1 MPNSTI
7 SSTKTAPHSRAGY
20 VKRGNIN
27 VAKMETSQLQNLD
40 SQRLGEWLKSEL
52 KRAEMKQADLARQL
66 SAGLGRTVD
75 RATVNKMISGRRA
88 IAADE
93 LIAITRI
100 LGVEMTTMSRN
111 NVVTNETDLLLHRSP
126 AVLKPAIPVVG
137 EPDHM
142 GGNRLIFPEDDCV
155 EWTFSPPGLENT
167 HGIYAVY
174 VHGTQMSPRYRP
186 GEMVWIN
193 PNKPLK
199 CGDDVIVRLKD
210 VETAQT
216 IGIIRE
222 FVALQDRVLVLARF
236 NPSGEERYTLDEVI
250 SIHPIVFCSRI

>member
-1 MPNSTI
+1 MSNSTV
-7 SSTKTAPHSRAGY
+7 SFAKTAPRSRASY
-20 VKRGNIN
+20 AKRGNIN

-40 SQRLGEWLKSEL
+40 SLKLGEWLKSEL

-66 SAGLGRTVD
+66 SARLGRTVD

-93 LIAITRI
+93 LIAVTQI
-100 LGVEMTTMSRN
+100 LGVEMTTISRN
-111 NVVTNETDLLLHRSP
+111 NVVTNETDLLLHRPP
-126 AVLKPAIPVVG
+126 AVLKPAIPVIG
-137 EPDHM
+137 QPDRM
-142 GGNRLIFPEDDCV
+142 GGNQLIFPEDDCV

-199 CGDDVIVRLKD
+199 RGDDVLVRLKD
-210 VETAQT
+210 AKTAQT

-222 FVALQDRVLVLARF
+222 FVAWQDRELVLAMF
-236 NPSGEERYTLDEVI
+236 NPSGEERYALDEVI
-250 SIHPIVFCSRI
+250 SIHPVVFCSRI